1 MARSGNR
8 HVAILESPTKSAVI
22 ISRFRQ
28 GDTHR
33 ALFIGALIA
42 DRNFRASAG
51 YAEPLRAWP
60 VAEPTMVVNSTGGFG
75 CDWCGRD
82 IALRVRTPQ
91 RGVPATRHVERSR
104 DISNYRSGTQRRT
117 KSRDSSTP
125 LGMTTKSS
133 SAINPRR
140 RSPRLL
146 WLSLRAILPG

>member
-1 MARSGNR
+1 MNWPIFSPNFARGGAGFSRMARSGNR
-8 HVAILESPTKSAVI
+8 HAAISESPTKSAVI

-60 VAEPTMVVNSTGGFG
+60 VAGPTTVVNSTGGFG

-82 IALRVRTPQ
+82 S
-91 RGVPATRHVERSR
+91 AT
-104 DISNYRSGTQRRT
+104 
-117 KSRDSSTP
+117 
-125 LGMTTKSS
+125 
-133 SAINPRR
+133 
-140 RSPRLL
+140 SPDAAARL
-146 WLSLRAILPG
+146 P